1 MTMTDEHKQQAREAA
16 AKLVA
21 TDQLSKIAAVADSLE
36 GSAIVYEDG
45 SGDHGRRTEMER
57 W

>member
-1 MTMTDEHKQQAREAA
+1 MTMTDEQRKQARESF
-16 AKLVA
+16 AKMVA

-36 GSAIVYEDG
+36 GSTIIYKDG
-45 SGDHGRRTEMER
+45 TKDHGRRTEMER